1 MAQRNVNN
9 EATKPMEFGITE
21 EQQAI
26 QETAR
31 RFAQE
36 KIAPD
41 FQEREKTGVIDRS
54 LVKEMA
60 ALGLVASDLPE
71 DFGGLGI
78 DGVTAGLI
86 IEEIAYAD
94 LNVSYIQLLNSLI
107 GRIIVDHARPE
118 LAQAWVP
125 KMVAGEALMS
135 LGLTEPRG
143 GSDAAHLQLKAERSG
158 NTEYVLNG
166 EKTSISMA
174 DQTDAIVLFARTNQ
188 EEEGAR
194 GVSAF
199 LVPLDAPGIS
209 CSRFSDLG
217 SEAVGRG
224 SVFFDSVRVPAEN
237 MLGDEGEGFRQVM
250 KGFYY
255 SRALIGLM
263 CLGAA
268 RASLDETWAFIT
280 EREAFGL
287 PLAQFQGVTF
297 PLAEAETAYKAARH
311 ICFETLWRRDAGLP
325 HTSEA
330 AMAKWFAPKSS
341 VDIIHQCLLS
351 HGHSGYSR
359 DLPHQQRLRDVIGL
373 EIGDG
378 TAQIMKL
385 IVAREKVGR
394 AAVQYG

>member
-1 MAQRNVNN
+1 MD
-9 EATKPMEFGITE
+9 FGITD
-21 EQQAI
+21 EQRAI
-26 QETAR
+26 QDTAR
-31 RFAQE
+31 RFARE

-41 FQEREKTGVIDRS
+41 FQKREETGVIERG
-54 LVKEMA
+54 LIREMG
-60 ALGLVASDLPE
+60 ALGLVASDMPE
-71 DFGGLGI
+71 AYGGLGI

-107 GRIIVDHARPE
+107 GQIIVDHAQPE

-125 KMVAGEALMS
+125 KMVAGEATMA

-158 NTEYVLNG
+158 NSEFVLNG

-174 DQTDAIVLFARTNQ
+174 DQTDGVVLFARTNA
-188 EEEGAR
+188 EEKGAR

-209 CSRFSDLG
+209 RSRFSDLG

-224 SVFFDSVRVPAEN
+224 SIFFDSVRVPAEN
-237 MLGDEGEGFRQVM
+237 MLGGEGEGFRQVM
-250 KGFYY
+250 QGFDY

-268 RASLDETWAFIT
+268 RASLDETWPFVT

-297 PLAEAETAYKAARH
+297 PLAEAETMYKAARH
-311 ICFETLWRRDAGLP
+311 ICFETLWLRDAGLP

-330 AMAKWFAPKSS
+330 AMAKWLAPKSS

-385 IVAREKVGR
+385 IVAREKIGR

>member
-1 MAQRNVNN
+1 
-9 EATKPMEFGITE
+9 MEFGITD

-26 QETAR
+26 QDTAR
-31 RFAQE
+31 RFARE

-41 FQEREKTGVIDRS
+41 FQKRAETGVIDRG

-60 ALGLVASDLPE
+60 VLGLVASDLPE
-71 DFGGLGI
+71 VYGGLGI
-78 DGVTAGLI
+78 DGITTGLI

-107 GRIIVDHARPE
+107 GRIIVDHAKPE
-118 LAQAWVP
+118 VTQAWAP
-125 KMVAGEALMS
+125 KIVAGDALMA

-158 NTEYVLNG
+158 NSEFILNG

-174 DQTDAIVLFARTNQ
+174 DQTDGIVLFARTN
-188 EEEGAR
+188 EEEKGAR

-199 LVPLDAPGIS
+199 LVQLDAPGIS
-209 CSRFSDLG
+209 RSRFSDLG

-250 KGFYY
+250 QGFDY

-268 RASLDETWAFIT
+268 RASLDETWTYIT
-280 EREAFGL
+280 EREAFGA
-287 PLAQFQGVTF
+287 PLAQFQGVSF
-297 PLAEAETAYKAARH
+297 PLAEAETMYKAARH

-330 AMAKWFAPKSS
+330 AMSKWLAPKSS

>member
-41 FQEREKTGVIDRS
+41 FQKREETGVIERS

-250 KGFYY
+250 QGFDY

>member
-1 MAQRNVNN
+1 MD
-9 EATKPMEFGITE
+9 FGITD
-21 EQQAI
+21 EQRAI
-26 QETAR
+26 QEMAR

-36 KIAPD
+36 KLAPD
-41 FQEREKTGVIDRS
+41 FQKREETGVIERS
-54 LVKEMA
+54 LVKEMG

-71 DFGGLGI
+71 AYGGLGI

-86 IEEIAYAD
+86 IEEIATAD
-94 LNVSYIQLLNSLI
+94 LNVSYIQLLSSLI
-107 GRIIVDHARPE
+107 GQIIVDHARPE
-118 LAQAWVP
+118 IAREWAP
-125 KMVAGEALMS
+125 KMVAGDKLMA

-158 NTEYVLNG
+158 NSDYVLNG
-166 EKTSISMA
+166 EKTSISLS
-174 DQTDAIVLFARTNQ
+174 DQADAIVLFARTNQ
-188 EEEGAR
+188 EEKGAR

-199 LVPLDAPGIS
+199 LVPLDAPGVTR
-209 CSRFSDLG
+209 SRFSDLG

-224 SVFFDSVRVPAEN
+224 SIFFDSVSVPAEN
-237 MLGDEGEGFRQVM
+237 MLGGEGEGFRQVM
-250 KGFYY
+250 QGFDY

-268 RASLDETWAFIT
+268 RASLDESWRYIS
-280 EREAFGL
+280 EREAFGA
-287 PLAQFQGVTF
+287 PLAQYQGVSF
-297 PLAEAETAYKAARH
+297 PLAEAEAMHKAARH
-311 ICFETLWRRDAGLP
+311 ICYETLWRRDAGLP

-330 AMAKWFAPKSS
+330 AMAKWLAPKAS

-351 HGHSGYSR
+351 HGHAGYSR

>member
-118 LAQAWVP
+118 VAQAWVP

-250 KGFYY
+250 QGFDY

>member
-1 MAQRNVNN
+1 
-9 EATKPMEFGITE
+9 MEFGLTD

-26 QETAR
+26 QDTAR
-31 RFAQE
+31 RFARE

-41 FQEREKTGVIDRS
+41 FQKREETGVIERS
-54 LVKEMA
+54 LVKEMG

-71 DFGGLGI
+71 SFGGMGV

-94 LNVSYIQLLNSLI
+94 LNVSYIQLLNTLN
-107 GRIIVDHARPE
+107 GRIIVDHAAPE
-118 LAQAWVP
+118 VAREWVP
-125 KMVAGEALMS
+125 KIVSGDAVMA

-143 GSDAAHLQLKAERSG
+143 GSDAAHLQLRAERSG
-158 NTEYVLNG
+158 NAEYVLNG
-166 EKTSISMA
+166 EKTSISLS
-174 DQTDAIVLFARTNQ
+174 DQADAIVLFARTNP

-199 LVPLDAPGIS
+199 LVPFDAPGIS
-209 CSRFSDLG
+209 RTRFSDLG

-224 SVFFDSVRVPAEN
+224 SIFFESVKVPAAY
-237 MLGDEGEGFRQVM
+237 MLGEEGQGFRQVM
-250 KGFYY
+250 QGFDY

-268 RASLDETWAFIT
+268 RASLDESWDYIT
-280 EREAFGL
+280 EREAFDA
-287 PLAQFQGVTF
+287 PLAQYQGVSF
-297 PLAEAETAYKAARH
+297 PLAEAETMYKAARH
-311 ICFETLWRRDAGLP
+311 ICFETLWRRDQDLP

-330 AMAKWFAPKSS
+330 AMAKWLAPKTS

-351 HGHSGYSR
+351 HGHSGYSK
-359 DLPHQQRLRDVIGL
+359 DTPHQQRLRDVIGL

-394 AAVQYG
+394 VAVQYG

>member
-1 MAQRNVNN
+1 
-9 EATKPMEFGITE
+9 MEFGITD

-31 RFAQE
+31 KFARD
-36 KIAPD
+36 KIAPGY
-41 FQEREKTGVIDRS
+41 QAREGTGVIEPELIR
-54 LVKEMA
+54 EMG
-60 ALGLVASDLPE
+60 ALGLVAGDLPE
-71 DFGGLGI
+71 EFGGFGL
-78 DGVTAGLI
+78 DGVSAGLI
-86 IEEIAYAD
+86 MEEIAYAD
-94 LNVSYIQLLNSLI
+94 LNVAYVQLLASLM
-107 GRIIVDHARPE
+107 GQIVVTHARPE
-118 LAQAWVP
+118 VAQAWAP
-125 KMVAGEALMS
+125 KMVAGEKIVA

-143 GSDAAHLQLKAERSG
+143 GSDAAHLQLKAERTG
-158 NTEYVLNG
+158 NAEFVLNG
-166 EKTSISMA
+166 EKTSMSLSDQA
-174 DQTDAIVLFARTNQ
+174 DAAVIFARTSG
-188 EEEGAR
+188 EDDGAR

-199 LVPLDAPGIS
+199 LVPLDGPGITQ
-209 CSRFSDLG
+209 SRFSDLG

-237 MLGDEGEGFRQVM
+237 MLGDEGQGFRQVM
-250 KGFYY
+250 QGFDY
-255 SRALIGLM
+255 SRALIGLQ

-268 RASLDETWAFIT
+268 RASLDETWPYIT
-280 EREAFGL
+280 ERHAFGA
-287 PLAQFQGVTF
+287 PLAQFQGVSF
-297 PLAEAETAYKAARH
+297 PLAEAETDYKAARL

-330 AMAKWFAPKSS
+330 AMAKWLAPKKS
-341 VDIIHQCLLS
+341 VDIIHQCLLT

>member
-118 LAQAWVP
+118 VAQAWAP
-125 KMVAGEALMS
+125 RMVAGEALMS

-250 KGFYY
+250 QGFDY

>member
-250 KGFYY
+250 QGFDY

>member
-1 MAQRNVNN
+1 MD
-9 EATKPMEFGITE
+9 FGITD
-21 EQQAI
+21 EQRAI
-26 QETAR
+26 QDTAR
-31 RFAQE
+31 RFARE

-41 FQEREKTGVIDRS
+41 FQKREETGVIERG
-54 LVKEMA
+54 LIREMG
-60 ALGLVASDLPE
+60 ALGLVASDMPE
-71 DFGGLGI
+71 AYGGLGI

-107 GRIIVDHARPE
+107 GQIIVDHAQPE

-125 KMVAGEALMS
+125 KMVAGEATMA

-158 NTEYVLNG
+158 NSEFVLNG

-174 DQTDAIVLFARTNQ
+174 DQTDGVVLFARTNA
-188 EEEGAR
+188 EEKGAR

-209 CSRFSDLG
+209 RSRFSDLG

-224 SVFFDSVRVPAEN
+224 SIFFDSVRVPAEN
-237 MLGDEGEGFRQVM
+237 MLGGEGEGFRQVM
-250 KGFYY
+250 QGFDY

-268 RASLDETWAFIT
+268 RASLDETWPFVT

-297 PLAEAETAYKAARH
+297 PLAEAETMYKAARH
-311 ICFETLWRRDAGLP
+311 ICFETLWLRDAGVP

-330 AMAKWFAPKSS
+330 AIAKWLAPKSS
-341 VDIIHQCLLS
+341 VDIIHQCLLR

-385 IVAREKVGR
+385 IVAREKIGR
-394 AAVQYG
+394 PAVQYG

>member
-1 MAQRNVNN
+1 
-9 EATKPMEFGITE
+9 MEFGITD

-31 RFAQE
+31 KFSAD
-36 KIAPD
+36 KIAPGY
-41 FQEREKTGVIDRS
+41 QAREGTGLIERS
-54 LVKEMA
+54 LVKEMG
-60 ALGLVASDLPE
+60 ALGLVAGDLPE
-71 DFGGLGI
+71 EFGGFNL

-94 LNVSYIQLLNSLI
+94 LNVSYIQLLASLM
-107 GRIIVDHARPE
+107 GQIIVTHAKPE
-118 LAQAWVP
+118 VARAWAPRIVS
-125 KMVAGEALMS
+125 GEAIVG

-143 GSDAAHLQLKAERSG
+143 GSDAANLQLKAERSG
-158 NTEYVLNG
+158 NAEYLLNG
-166 EKTSISMA
+166 EKTSMSLSDQA
-174 DQTDAIVLFARTNQ
+174 DAAVIFARTSGEDN
-188 EEEGAR
+188 GAR

-199 LVPLDAPGIS
+199 LVPMDAPGITQ
-209 CSRFSDLG
+209 SRFSDLG

-237 MLGDEGEGFRQVM
+237 MLGDKGEGFRQVM
-250 KGFYY
+250 QGFDY

-268 RASLDETWAFIT
+268 RASLDETWPYIT
-280 EREAFGL
+280 EREAFGM
-287 PLAQFQGVTF
+287 PLAQFQGVSF
-297 PLAEAETAYKAARH
+297 PLAEAETAYKAARL

-330 AMAKWFAPKSS
+330 AMAKWLAPKSC
-341 VDIIHQCLLS
+341 VDIIHQCLLT

-359 DLPHQQRLRDVIGL
+359 DLPHQQRLREVIGL

-385 IVAREKVGR
+385 VVAREKVGR

>member
-1 MAQRNVNN
+1 MD
-9 EATKPMEFGITE
+9 FGLTE

-26 QETAR
+26 QDTAR
-31 RFAQE
+31 KFARE
-36 KIAPD
+36 EIAPD
-41 FQEREKTGVIDRS
+41 FQKRETTGVIERG
-54 LVKEMA
+54 LVKEMG

-71 DFGGLGI
+71 AYGGLGI

-86 IEEIAYAD
+86 MEEVSYAD
-94 LNVSYIQLLNSLI
+94 LNVSYIQLLNTLN
-107 GRIIVDHARPE
+107 GRIIVDHAKPE
-118 LAQAWVP
+118 VAREWAP
-125 KMVAGEALMS
+125 KIVAGDTYMA

-158 NTEYVLNG
+158 NAEYVLNG
-166 EKTSISMA
+166 EKTSISLS
-174 DQTDAIVLFARTNQ
+174 DQADAIVLFARTD
-188 EEEGAR
+188 EDEPGAR
-194 GVSAF
+194 GISAF
-199 LVPLDAPGIS
+199 LVPLDAPGVS
-209 CSRFSDLG
+209 RSRFSDLG

-224 SVFFDSVRVPAEN
+224 SIFFESVKVPADH
-237 MLGDEGEGFRQVM
+237 MLGEEGQGFRQVM
-250 KGFYY
+250 QGFDY

-268 RASLDETWAFIT
+268 RASLDESWEYIT
-280 EREAFGL
+280 DREAFGA
-287 PLAQFQGVTF
+287 PLAQYQGVSF
-297 PLAEAETAYKAARH
+297 PLAEAETMWKAARH
-311 ICFETLWRRDAGLP
+311 ICYETLWLRDQGLP

-330 AMAKWFAPKSS
+330 AMAKWLAPKAS

-351 HGHSGYSR
+351 HGHAGYSK
-359 DLPHQQRLRDVIGL
+359 DLPHQQRLRDVMGL

>member
-1 MAQRNVNN
+1 
-9 EATKPMEFGITE
+9 MEFGITD

-31 RFAQE
+31 KFARE
-36 KIAPD
+36 KIAPGY
-41 FQEREKTGVIDRS
+41 QTREGTGVIEPG
-54 LVKEMA
+54 LVREMG
-60 ALGLVASDLPE
+60 ALGLLAGDLPE
-71 DFGGLGI
+71 DFGGLGL
-78 DGVTAGLI
+78 DGVSTGLI
-86 IEEIAYAD
+86 MEEIAYAD
-94 LNVSYIQLLNSLI
+94 LNVAYIQLLGSLM
-107 GRIIVDHARPE
+107 GQIVVTHARPE
-118 LAQAWVP
+118 VAREWAP
-125 KMVAGEALMS
+125 KMVSGEKIIA

-143 GSDAAHLQLKAERSG
+143 GSDAAHLQLKAERAG
-158 NTEYVLNG
+158 NAEFVLNG
-166 EKTSISMA
+166 EKTSMSLA
-174 DQTDAIVLFARTNQ
+174 DQADAAVIFARTNG
-188 EEEGAR
+188 EEDGAR

-199 LVPLDAPGIS
+199 LVPLDDPGITQ
-209 CSRFSDLG
+209 SRFSDLG

-237 MLGDEGEGFRQVM
+237 MLGDEGQGFRQVM
-250 KGFYY
+250 QGFDY
-255 SRALIGLM
+255 SRALIGLQ

-268 RASLDETWAFIT
+268 RASLDETWPHIT
-280 EREAFGL
+280 ERHAFGL

-297 PLAEAETAYKAARH
+297 PLAEAETAYKAARL

-330 AMAKWFAPKSS
+330 AMAKWIAPKSS
-341 VDIIHQCLLS
+341 VDIIHQCLLT

>member
-1 MAQRNVNN
+1 
-9 EATKPMEFGITE
+9 MEFGLTD
-21 EQQAI
+21 EQRAI
-26 QETAR
+26 QDTAR
-31 RFAQE
+31 RFACE
-36 KIAPD
+36 KLAPD
-41 FQEREKTGVIDRS
+41 YRKREEDGVIDPA
-54 LVKEMA
+54 LVREMG
-60 ALGLVASDLPE
+60 ALGLVAGDLPE
-71 DFGGLGI
+71 EFGGFGL

-94 LNVSYIQLLNSLI
+94 LNVSYIQLLSSLI
-107 GRIIVDHARPE
+107 GRIVVDHAKPE
-118 LAQAWVP
+118 LARDWAP
-125 KMVAGEALMS
+125 KMVAGEATMA

-158 NTEYVLNG
+158 NAEFVLNG
-166 EKTSISMA
+166 EKTSISLA
-174 DQTDAIVLFARTNQ
+174 DQADGIVLFARTN
-188 EEEGAR
+188 EDEPGAR

-209 CSRFSDLG
+209 RSRFEDLG

-224 SVFFDSVRVPAEN
+224 SIFFDSVRVPAEN

-250 KGFYY
+250 QGFDY

-268 RASLDETWAFIT
+268 RASLDEAWAYIT
-280 EREAFGL
+280 EREAFGS
-287 PLAQFQGVTF
+287 PLAQYQGVSF
-297 PLAEAETAYKAARH
+297 PLAEAETAWKAARL
-311 ICFETLWRRDAGLP
+311 ICFETLWLRDAGLP

-330 AMAKWFAPKSS
+330 AMAKWLAPKSS
-341 VDIIHQCLLS
+341 VDIIHQCLLT
-351 HGHSGYSR
+351 HGHAGYSR